1 MKTCPE
7 CLRLV
12 PDLHFNENLNRCW
25 KCPGRKS
32 ELNGKGGLYS
42 HGRNGVKWDKKS
54 QWNNA
59 DIYFKYLKE
68 GIK

>member
-7 CLRLV
+7 CKKIV
-12 PDLHFNENLNRCW
+12 PDLHFNKRLNRCW
-25 KCPGRKS
+25 KCKGKKS

-42 HGRNGVKWDKKS
+42 HNKKEVHKGTKS